1 MALAM
6 SLSETGRYDSN
17 HIPQG
22 ESLLDSPEGK
32 IVAVFA
38 PVLSHVP
45 VSAPP
50 FAIGNDV
57 VSVRETNR
65 IAESLTIGGVT
76 KLGCSAKGY
85 REKTAF
91 DAVFVVSVPSETLVW
106 RVVVN

>member
-1 MALAM
+1 M
-6 SLSETGRYDSN
+6 SFSETGRYDSN
-17 HIPQG
+17 HISQG
-22 ESLLDSPEGK
+22 ESVFDSPKGK

-38 PVLSHVP
+38 PILSHVV

-50 FAIGNDV
+50 IAIGNDV

-65 IAESLTIGGVT
+65 IAEKLAIGGVT
-76 KLGCSAKGY
+76 KLASPAKGY

-91 DAVFVVSVPSETLVW
+91 DAVFVVLVPTKTLVW